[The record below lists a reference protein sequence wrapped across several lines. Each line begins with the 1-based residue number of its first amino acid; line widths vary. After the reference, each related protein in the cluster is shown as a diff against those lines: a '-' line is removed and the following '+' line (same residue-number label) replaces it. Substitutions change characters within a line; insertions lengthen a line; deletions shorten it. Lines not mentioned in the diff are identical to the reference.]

1 MSGFFVCYADKARES
16 GQTGCMT
23 DYISFKSLKRP
34 PKPNTCLAA
43 PENHCLAAEP
53 DFAPPVMDVTGPD
66 LFSKLSEV
74 IAAQRGFGSITS
86 DAEAW
91 RLKFVAT
98 TGFMRFKDDVDIEVI
113 PLDDGKATF
122 AIYSRSRVG
131 YSDLGA
137 NEKRVRK
144 LIHEVSTK

>member
-1 MSGFFVCYADKARES
+1 MSGFFLCDADKNSES
-16 GQTGCMT
+16 GHSVRMT

-34 PKPNTCLAA
+34 PKPNTCLVA
-43 PENHCLAAEP
+43 PDNHCLAAEP
-53 DFAPPVMDVTGPD
+53 DFAPPQLNMTGRG

-74 IAAQRGFGSITS
+74 IAAERSFGQLES
-86 DAEAW
+86 DAEKL

-113 PLDDGKATF
+113 PLEDGKATV

-137 NEKRVRK
+137 NQKRVRK
-144 LIHEVSTK
+144 LIHEVSTN